1 MSRADDM
8 VKEVVSIIQQYGGVK
23 LTVRQIYY
31 RLVAKQVL
39 VNRLSSYQY
48 LVKLLVSAR
57 KEGKIEYTDI
67 EDRTRTVHLPPNDTI
82 WMPGEKFNT
91 YLDYI
96 KKLDESYTLPKWYG
110 QPVRPIVIVEK
121 QALQSVFQNI
131 TDLEEVELIVNRGYP
146 SLTLMYELSK
156 RLEEVQDREDMD
168 VKWKLIYYGDYDPSG
183 IDIERHVG
191 ETLANDF
198 DVKFDIYREA
208 ITRKQIAD
216 YNIPPAP
223 AKTTDSRYQR
233 MLEETGEAM
242 QVELDAIEPNL
253 LQDMI
258 RQSIRQFYSADANRE
273 RNYLINNRRKM
284 MKRWVEEAFN
294 PDFEKPDNDTDWD
307 D

>member
-1 MSRADDM
+1 MSRADDILM
-8 VKEVVSIIQQYGGVK
+8 DVVSIIQQYGGVK

-57 KEGKIEYTDI
+57 KEGRIAYTDI

-82 WMPGEKFNT
+82 WMPGEKFNA
-91 YLDYI
+91 YLNTI
-96 KKLDESYTLPKWYG
+96 KRLDETYTLPRWYG
-110 QPVRPIVIVEK
+110 QPVRPIIIVEK

-131 TDLEEVELIVNRGYP
+131 TDREEVELIVNRGYP
-146 SLTLMYELSK
+146 SLTLMYELSQ
-156 RLEEVQDREDMD
+156 RLTEVQDREDMD
-168 VKWKLIYYGDYDPSG
+168 VEWKIIYYGDYDPSG

-198 DVKFDIYREA
+198 DVEFDIYREA
-208 ITRKQIAD
+208 ITRKQIAE

-253 LQDMI
+253 LQTMI
-258 RQSIRQFYSADANRE
+258 RGSIRQFYNNDASNKRID
-273 RNYLINNRRKM
+273 LIAKRRDM
-284 MKRWVEEAFN
+284 MKNWVEDAFN
-294 PDFEKPDNDTDWD
+294 PDFEEPDDDADWND
-307 D
+307 